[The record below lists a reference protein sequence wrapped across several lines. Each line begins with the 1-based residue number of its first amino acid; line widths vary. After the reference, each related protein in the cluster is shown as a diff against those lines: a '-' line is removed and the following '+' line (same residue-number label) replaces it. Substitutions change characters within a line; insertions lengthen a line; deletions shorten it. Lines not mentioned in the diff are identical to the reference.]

1 MSLCQEV
8 LVCNP
13 IRRRRSFRDAVR
25 RVANEDFKDFDRRG
39 DLHSYMCRA
48 SGSIQGCIG
57 ADHDCKGVMLTRT
70 EKPSTQVHHNIR
82 TARGV
87 GVRTMVKYRDDSEAG
102 KREEKNRDNSYTWG

>member
-8 LVCNP
+8 LACNP

-25 RVANEDFKDFDRRG
+25 RVANEDFKDFVRRG

-48 SGSIQGCIG
+48 SGRIQ
-57 ADHDCKGVMLTRT
+57 DHDCKGMMLTRT
-70 EKPSTQVHHNIR
+70 EKPSTQVHHTIR

-102 KREEKNRDNSYTWG
+102 KREEKNRDNPYTWG